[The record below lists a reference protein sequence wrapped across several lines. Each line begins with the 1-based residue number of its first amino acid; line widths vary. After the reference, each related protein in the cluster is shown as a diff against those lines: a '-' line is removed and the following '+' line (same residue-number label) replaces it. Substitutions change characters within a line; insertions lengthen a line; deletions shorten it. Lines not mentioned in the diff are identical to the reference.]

1 MISKVLSIKVG
12 GTMTRVCLMDYRSK
26 NPRIYQSF
34 SMQTPEDVVAD
45 GVLQGDI
52 KGFASTLRN
61 MIIEKNMRTKYVVFT
76 VQSTKIATREVKL
89 PYVKANRIGAMVA
102 ANAAD
107 YFPIDLVNYQISHN
121 ILGTEEDEQGKRYK
135 IQVLA
140 APKDLFD
147 GYAKLAELCDLEIV
161 AVDYAGNSV
170 YQVAKAECTAGAN
183 LVMKVGERSSLM
195 MVIENNSILLSR
207 TIPYGTSDAITEIQN
222 NKAFGPKLSY
232 EQAVTLA
239 RRKTCIRLSLQD
251 QFSNLEEDDDIEYKE
266 NQDESA
272 ELLEAKTIVTEAF
285 EPLISQTIRMLD
297 FYNSRYPKTPIAKIH
312 LTGAG
317 GEFSGLSKLMTNS
330 IGSKV
335 TVLSKISGLH
345 IDRFFHDSTF
355 GEYIENIGAAMAPI
369 NLYEIKK
376 KKNSTVAGVDKNI
389 IPIAVFAISMGVSVV
404 LVATSVFPY
413 MVAKQT
419 NDHNRV
425 IVEQL
430 RSIEPI
436 YNEYNQVKAENEYL
450 NAMEDYTWTH
460 NGQLVEF
467 IEEMEKKMPSSIKI
481 TSFSS
486 NRTGFTI
493 GVNVNNKK
501 EAAKVISQFR
511 TFNSVVDVVVT
522 SIVDTKNEAGVR
534 EVTFTL
540 DGTYKEKEQM
550 EFDAIESEAEN
561 TTTTQTTETNTA
573 EEVTAEETTTEKT
586 EVSQEAT
593 TAENNATEE
602 AATAETNAPEEAD
615 STEENKAETADNK
628 ENTTETDDAN
638 EDAEA
643 QNEADTAESE
653 E

>member
-52 KGFASTLRN
+52 KSFASTLRN

-89 PYVKANRIGAMVA
+89 PHVKANRIGAMVA

-140 APKDLFD
+140 APKNLFD
-147 GYAKLAELCDLEIV
+147 GYAQLAELCDLEIV

-272 ELLEAKTIVTEAF
+272 ELLEAKTAVTEAF

-330 IGSKV
+330 IGNKV

-369 NLYEIKK
+369 NLYEIKRK
-376 KKNSTVAGVDKNI
+376 KSSTVAGVDKNI
-389 IPIAVFAISMGVSVV
+389 IPIAVFAVSMGISVV
-404 LVATSVFPY
+404 LTATSVFPY

-419 NDHNRV
+419 NEHNRV
-425 IVEQL
+425 LVESL

-450 NAMEDYTWTH
+450 SAMEDYTWTH

-467 IEEMEKKMPSSIKI
+467 IEEMEKKLPASIKI

-522 SIVDTKNEAGVR
+522 SIVDTKNDAGVR

-550 EFDAIESEAEN
+550 EFDAIESEVESK
-561 TTTTQTTETNTA
+561 TTTETAN
-573 EEVTAEETTTEKT
+573 V
-586 EVSQEAT
+586 
-593 TAENNATEE
+593 TEE
-602 AATAETNAPEEAD
+602 AATAEETTEE
-615 STEENKAETADNK
+615 SNTTEETTTEENTTENTEETA
-628 ENTTETDDAN
+628 TETDDAN
-638 EDAEA
+638 DNAEA
-643 QNEADTAESE
+643 QNEADTADSE